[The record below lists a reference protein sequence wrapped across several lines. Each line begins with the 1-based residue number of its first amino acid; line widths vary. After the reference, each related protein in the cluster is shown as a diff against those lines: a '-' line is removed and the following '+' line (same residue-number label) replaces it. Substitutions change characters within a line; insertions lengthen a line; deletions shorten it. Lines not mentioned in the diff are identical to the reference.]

1 MFVAAKVRDLTK
13 GAPGGCGWA
22 PAAVGGPVVHGSD
35 AL

>member
-13 GAPGGCGWA
+13 GAPGCGWT
-22 PAAVGGPVVHGSD
+22 PAVGGPVVHGSD